1 MGSDKN
7 EKEILNIVKE
17 DVKLSLFSDYMIVY
31 RALLMAQ
38 TIKNLP
44 AMQETWVQSR
54 VGKIRWRREWQPTP
68 VFFPG
73 EFHGQRSLA
82 SYSQSAG
89 LQRGGRLSNQHFHT
103 FTFTDCLY
111 KNQ

>member
-68 VFFPG
+68 VLLPG
-73 EFHGQRSLA
+73 ESPRTEKPGGLTVHWITKSLP
-82 SYSQSAG
+82 Q
-89 LQRGGRLSNQHFHT
+89 L
-103 FTFTDCLY
+103 
-111 KNQ
+111 K